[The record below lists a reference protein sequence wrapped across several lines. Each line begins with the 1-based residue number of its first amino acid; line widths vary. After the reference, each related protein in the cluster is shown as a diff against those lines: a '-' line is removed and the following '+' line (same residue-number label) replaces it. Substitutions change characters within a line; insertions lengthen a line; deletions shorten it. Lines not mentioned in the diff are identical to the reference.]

1 MLETIDVVLDEIERT
16 VKSISAEEQKA
27 VAEQIL
33 AAQHVFLAGA
43 GRSGMMAR
51 CFAMRL
57 MHMGIKAYMVGEA
70 VTPAIQKGDLLII
83 ASGSGTTASL
93 VKMAE
98 KAKKIGAEV
107 AAITIYPQ
115 AEIGKLSSKTIC
127 IHAPTSKSEIDT
139 GIRSVQPMGSLFE
152 QSLLICMDYI
162 IKILMERKKI
172 TGEEM
177 FVRHAN
183 LE

>member
-33 AAQHVFLAGA
+33 AAQHVFL
-43 GRSGMMAR
+43 GRSGLMVKA
-51 CFAMRL
+51 FAMRL